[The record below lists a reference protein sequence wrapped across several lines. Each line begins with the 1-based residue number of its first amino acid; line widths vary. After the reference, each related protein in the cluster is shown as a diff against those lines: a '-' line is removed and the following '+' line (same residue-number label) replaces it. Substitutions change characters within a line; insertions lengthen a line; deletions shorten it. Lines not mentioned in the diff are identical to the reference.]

1 MSEASS
7 ESVPK
12 AEKGEGKEA
21 SGKGGAAQPS
31 PQRSPRQI
39 KSAVSILR
47 KEAKRILKKNRGR
60 IAAEP
65 TEAIEE
71 CLRQLDT
78 HQEAEDWR
86 ELQTHAERL
95 DELLER
101 HAGFARKSAIRET
114 LENVGIAVLIALGL
128 RSCLYE
134 PFKIPSGSMM
144 PTLRNG
150 DHIFVNKFVYGI
162 QIPFTNT
169 VVGQSFGDIEAG
181 DIIVFRFPLDEEQDF
196 IKRVVGLPGDEVKVE
211 GRQVSVKRA
220 GTDEFVELERKRLD
234 DKCYDDTGHKPV
246 GNCTLYE
253 ETMGERTYIVRYKN
267 RGDERG
273 ELAPPPQI
281 WKVPEGHLM
290 VMGDNRNDSLDS
302 RRWEETVE
310 AVEAEGLLSHKDLR
324 DLTDERLFTS
334 TPPPYIAQQA
344 DPKHDHVIHR
354 ASHRAKDHDL
364 ELEAWRV
371 PTLGAEAVFD
381 TKAAA
386 YPGGRALG
394 WDALVGPGSGGDH
407 DRLLLHGETI
417 DAVYVAEDET
427 TRHAVVRLHDPD
439 AVVVFGCGNAVCPD
453 DASLAVQV
461 GAALDRFGDDRSRE
475 SRDMLVRPTDPSTN
489 YSSVSKSRHSPK
501 DHYFERRF
509 ASTEPGERGQVR
521 LRVFRKSEEGVEH
534 VRDSALRSFGVDPS
548 AADAPQPEMSDEG
561 RASWLVDDGNSWV
574 SIAADVTREIVVVLE
589 CGKHVC
595 NREAKARELASL
607 VHGRMSKAASDRRR
621 MRDLLGMADLD
632 GLPEVPARRPELY
645 EYDRVRLEATVKGDS
660 HSVEVEAWLHP
671 DGGLSSKVDAL
682 REETGGLEADD
693 AVVPGAYG
701 GTDDEN
707 AVVFVFPVTESEAV
721 IRLRCHQ
728 GLCPSRETAVALA
741 RRVANRATDPSK
753 FIEPDAL
760 RPKPFVPRGNVKG
773 RADRIWLPLSR
784 FWLPVR

>member
-1 MSEASS
+1 MSDAQPETAS
-7 ESVPK
+7 
-12 AEKGEGKEA
+12 KGDAGKEA
-21 SGKGGAAQPS
+21 AAGKEGAREPS

-39 KSAVSILR
+39 KSAVAILK

-65 TEAIEE
+65 TRAIEE
-71 CLRQLDT
+71 CLKEIEVHL
-78 HQEAEDWR
+78 ESEDWR
-86 ELQTHAERL
+86 ELQTQAERL

-220 GTDEFVELERKRLD
+220 GTEEFVELPRKRLD
-234 DKCYDDTGHKPV
+234 DKCYDETGHKPV
-246 GNCTLYE
+246 ANCTLYE
-253 ETMGERTYIVRYKN
+253 ETMGDRTYVVRY
-267 RGDERG
+267 RLRSEERG
-273 ELAPPPQI
+273 ELAPPAKI

-310 AVEAEGLLSHKDLR
+310 AVEAEGLLSRKDLR

-354 ASHRAKDHDL
+354 AAHRAEDHDL
-364 ELEAWRV
+364 ALEAWRE
-371 PTLGAEAVFD
+371 PTLGVEAVYD
-381 TKAAA
+381 TKVATW
-386 YPGGRALG
+386 PGGRALG
-394 WDALVGPGSGGDH
+394 WDALVGPSNGPET
-407 DRLLLHGETI
+407 DRLLQHGESI

-427 TRHAVVRLHDPD
+427 ARHAVLRLREPD
-439 AVVVFGCGNAVCPD
+439 AVVAFACGKALCPD
-453 DASLAVQV
+453 DASVAKRV

-475 SRDMLVRPTDPSTN
+475 ARDLLVRPSDPSAN
-489 YSSVSKSRHSPK
+489 YSSHFKSRHSPK

-509 ASTEPGERGQVR
+509 ASTEPGPRGQVR
-521 LRVFRKSEEGVEH
+521 LRVFRKPEEGTEQ
-534 VRDSALRSFGVDPS
+534 VRDAALRRFGIDPQ
-548 AADAPQPEMSDEG
+548 APDGPKPEVSDLG
-561 RASWLVDDGNSWV
+561 LASWIVDDGNAWV
-574 SIAADVTREIVVVLE
+574 SIAADITREMVVVLE

-595 NREAKARELASL
+595 NREAKARELAAQ
-607 VHGRMSKAASDRRR
+607 VHGRVPRAAGDRRR

-645 EYDRVRLEATVKGDS
+645 EYDRVQLEATVKGDS
-660 HSVEVEAWLHP
+660 HSVELEAWLHP
-671 DGGLSSKVDAL
+671 EGGTSGKVDAL
-682 REETGGLEADD
+682 REEMGGLEADD
-693 AVVPGAYG
+693 SVVPGAYG
-701 GTDDEN
+701 GSTDD
-707 AVVFVFPVTESEAV
+707 AVVFVFPVAETEAV
-721 IRLRCHQ
+721 IRLKCHH

-741 RRVANRATDPSK
+741 RRAANRATDPSK
-753 FIEPDAL
+753 FIEPDAI